1 MPPDSGGRE
10 AILDTSAKLF
20 SQHGYKEVS
29 IRDIAQACGMTNAA
43 LYYHFKNKEDL
54 FLAMLQ
60 RDHEKTL
67 AALRKAATGPGDL
80 REDLKRLVAQYAAI
94 GCERRQSFQ
103 TLRRDLNNVEDVR
116 GHKLFA
122 EMRSSFMRP
131 LEERLAQAQAGG
143 FMRPLEERLAQAQ
156 AGGEIQAGD
165 TRFYARLLHGLI
177 IALTHEGQPDK
188 PRKASAQEVE
198 AAVDVFLKGVMT
210 SDK

>member
-1 MPPDSGGRE
+1 MPSDSGGRE
-10 AILDTSAKLF
+10 AILGTSAKLF

-60 RDHEKTL
+60 RDHEQTL

-103 TLRRDLNNVEDVR
+103 TLRRDLGNVEDVR

-122 EMRSSFMRP
+122 EMRSS
-131 LEERLAQAQAGG
+131 

>member
-1 MPPDSGGRE
+1 MPPDSGGRDT
-10 AILDTSAKLF
+10 ILDTSTKLF

-29 IRDIAQACGMTNAA
+29 IRDIAQACGLTNAA
-43 LYYHFKNKEDL
+43 LYYHFKNKDDL

-67 AALRKAATGPGDL
+67 TALRAAASDSGDL
-80 REDLKRLVAQYAAI
+80 REDLKQLVACYAEI
-94 GCERRQSFQ
+94 TCQRRQSFQ
-103 TLRRDLNNVEDVR
+103 TLRRDLSNVEVVR

-131 LEERLAQAQAGG
+131 LEDRLAQAQAD
-143 FMRPLEERLAQAQ
+143 
-156 AGGEIQAGD
+156 GEIQPGD

-177 IALTHEGQPDK
+177 IALTFEGKPDK

-198 AAVDVFLKGVMT
+198 AAVDVFLKGVT
-210 SDK
+210 SHE

>member
-20 SQHGYKEVS
+20 SQRGYNGVS

-67 AALRKAATGPGDL
+67 ASLREAANGPGDL
-80 REDLKRLVAQYAAI
+80 REDLKQLVACYAAI
-94 GCERRQSFQ
+94 TCERRQSFQ
-103 TLRRDLNNVEDVR
+103 TLRRDLSNVEAVR
-116 GHKLFA
+116 GHKLFG
-122 EMRSSFMRP
+122 EMHRSFLRP
-131 LEERLAQAQAGG
+131 LEERLTRAQAA
-143 FMRPLEERLAQAQ
+143 
-156 AGGEIQAGD
+156 GEIRLGNPQL
-165 TRFYARLLHGLI
+165 YARLLHGLI
-177 IALTHEGQPDK
+177 IALTHEGRPDR

-198 AAVDVFLKGVMT
+198 AAVDVFLNGVMT

>member
-1 MPPDSGGRE
+1 MPPDSGGRD

-54 FLAMLQ
+54 FLAMLE
-60 RDHEKTL
+60 RDHEQTL
-67 AALRKAATGPGDL
+67 EALREAANGPGDL

-94 GCERRQSFQ
+94 TCERRQSFQ
-103 TLRRDLNNVEDVR
+103 TLRRDLSSIENVR

-131 LEERLAQAQAGG
+131 LEDRLAQAQAD
-143 FMRPLEERLAQAQ
+143 
-156 AGGEIQAGD
+156 GEIQPGD
-165 TRFYARLLHGLI
+165 ARFYARLLHGLI
-177 IALTHEGQPDK
+177 IALTFEGKPDK
-188 PRKASAQEVE
+188 ARRIPAQEVE
-198 AAVDVFLKGVMT
+198 AAVDVFLGGVMRKT
-210 SDK
+210 

>member
-60 RDHEKTL
+60 RDHEQTL
-67 AALRKAATGPGDL
+67 AALRKAAAGPGDL

-103 TLRRDLNNVEDVR
+103 TLRRDLSNVEDVR

-131 LEERLAQAQAGG
+131 LEERLAQAQAD
-143 FMRPLEERLAQAQ
+143 
-156 AGGEIQAGD
+156 GEIQAGD
-165 TRFYARLLHGLI
+165 TRLYARLLHGLI
-177 IALTHEGQPDK
+177 IALTHEGPPDK

-198 AAVDVFLKGVMT
+198 AAVDVFLKGVATKT
-210 SDK
+210 S

>member
-60 RDHEKTL
+60 RDHEQTL

-103 TLRRDLNNVEDVR
+103 TLRRDLSNVEDVR

-131 LEERLAQAQAGG
+131 LEERLAQAQAD
-143 FMRPLEERLAQAQ
+143 
-156 AGGEIQAGD
+156 GEIQAGD
-165 TRFYARLLHGLI
+165 TRLYARLLHGLI

>member
-1 MPPDSGGRE
+1 MPPDSGGRD

-60 RDHEKTL
+60 RDHEQTL
-67 AALRKAATGPGDL
+67 VALREAAHGPGDL
-80 REDLKRLVAQYAAI
+80 CEDLKQLVARYAEI
-94 GCERRQSFQ
+94 TCQRRQSFQ
-103 TLRRDLNNVEDVR
+103 TLRRDLSSIEDVR

-131 LEERLAQAQAGG
+131 LEDRLAQAQAD
-143 FMRPLEERLAQAQ
+143 
-156 AGGEIQAGD
+156 GEIQPGD
-165 TRFYARLLHGLI
+165 ARFYARLLHGLI
-177 IALTHEGQPDK
+177 IALTFEGKPDK
-188 PRKASAQEVE
+188 ARRIPAQEVE
-198 AAVDVFLKGVMT
+198 AAVDVFLGGVMRKT
-210 SDK
+210 

>member
-1 MPPDSGGRE
+1 MPQDSGGRD

-29 IRDIAQACGMTNAA
+29 IRDIAQACGLTNAA

-60 RDHEKTL
+60 RDHQQTL
-67 AALRKAATGPGDL
+67 AALHQAASGPGDL

-94 GCERRQSFQ
+94 TCKRRQSFQ
-103 TLRRDLNNVEDVR
+103 TLRRDLSNVEDVR

-122 EMRSSFMRP
+122 EMSSSFLRP
-131 LEERLAQAQAGG
+131 LEDRLAQAQAD
-143 FMRPLEERLAQAQ
+143 
-156 AGGEIQAGD
+156 GEIRPGD

-177 IALTHEGQPDK
+177 VALTVEGKPDRL
-188 PRKASAQEVE
+188 RKVPAQEVE
-198 AAVDVFLKGVMT
+198 AAVDVFLKGIETKT
-210 SDK
+210 S

>member
-1 MPPDSGGRE
+1 MPPDSGGRD

-29 IRDIAQACGMTNAA
+29 IRDIAQACGLTNAA

-60 RDHEKTL
+60 RDHEQTL
-67 AALRKAATGPGDL
+67 AALRKAAAGPGDL

-103 TLRRDLNNVEDVR
+103 TLRRDLSHVEGVR

-131 LEERLAQAQAGG
+131 LEKRLAQAQAD
-143 FMRPLEERLAQAQ
+143 
-156 AGGEIQAGD
+156 GELRAGD
-165 TRFYARLLHGLI
+165 TRFFARLLHGMI
-177 IALTHEGQPDK
+177 MALTHGNRPDK
-188 PRKASAQEVE
+188 LHKVSAQEVD
-198 AAVDVFLKGVMT
+198 AAVDVFLKGTETKT
-210 SDK
+210 S